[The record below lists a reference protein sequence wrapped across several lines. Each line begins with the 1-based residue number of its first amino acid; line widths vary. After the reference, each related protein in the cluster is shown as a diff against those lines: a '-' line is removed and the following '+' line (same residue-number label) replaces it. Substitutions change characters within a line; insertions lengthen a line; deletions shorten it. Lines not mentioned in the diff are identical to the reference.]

1 MKHRLLD
8 IISNRQINKNLVNFR
23 VGDEIK
29 ISFKENKND
38 SKKDSNKKQIAKDFN
53 GLVINFRGE
62 GVNKTFTV
70 RKEFK
75 KIGIERTFS
84 LYSPLIKK
92 IEVIS
97 HKKVRRSKLYYVRKK
112 NKK

>member
-1 MKHRLLD
+1 MKHKLLD
-8 IISNRQINKNLVNFR
+8 IISNRQINKNLTNFK

-29 ISFKENKND
+29 IIFKNNQND
-38 SKKDSNKKQIAKDFN
+38 KKQITKDFS
-53 GLVINFRGE
+53 GLVIAIKGE
-62 GVNKTFTV
+62 GSNKTFIV

-75 KIGIERTFS
+75 KIGIERRFS

-92 IEVIS
+92 IEVVS
-97 HKKVRRSKLYYVRKK
+97 HKKIRRSKLYYVRK

>member
-1 MKHRLLD
+1 MKHKLLD
-8 IISNRQINKNLVNFR
+8 IVSNRQINKNLTNFK
-23 VGDEIK
+23 VGDEVKVIFNQ
-29 ISFKENKND
+29 SENKKD
-38 SKKDSNKKQIAKDFN
+38 SKKQITKDFN
-53 GLVINFRGE
+53 GLVISIKGE
-62 GVNKTFTV
+62 GVNKTFIV

-75 KIGIERTFS
+75 KIGIERRFS

-92 IEVIS
+92 IEVVS